1 MLDLKLNNLAK
12 NDPPFSVLLAIN
24 PLKNIV
30 IKKTWTFFKSSNK
43 SVSLGTIHLI
53 SFEKKS
59 PFKI

>member
-30 IKKTWTFFKSSNK
+30 INKTWTFLKSSNK
-43 SVSLGTIHLI
+43 SISLGSIHLI